1 MARILVFDCH
11 GQSLASS
18 DQYSEFFG
26 PGKARVNQ
34 VSEEH
39 LKMLGECRAIENT
52 SENRVL
58 TSSFLCIVEIKIY

>member
-1 MARILVFDCH
+1 MALV
-11 GQSLASS
+11 GQIANALRVPTNTAS
-18 DQYSEFFG
+18 FFS